1 LQEPWLSSDRLHSA
15 AARRRRHV
23 AHNTTDHRFMLD
35 QLIRFFEELG
45 AKGAPTVE
53 EPHLAVA
60 VLLVEAGLMQGSFTA
75 EERIMTARLLS
86 RRFALPPDEVDEL
99 IERAETRARSTA
111 QYFPFT
117 HSLNTNMSIE
127 DKIGVVEMLWRIAY
141 ADGNLDAF
149 EDQLIRQVAGL
160 LHVPDRDRMDA
171 KKRVIDGL
179 K

>member
-1 LQEPWLSSDRLHSA
+1 
-15 AARRRRHV
+15 
-23 AHNTTDHRFMLD
+23 MID
-35 QLIRFFEELG
+35 QLLRLFQGAG

-60 VLLVEAGLMQGSFTA
+60 VLLVEAGLMHGNFSA
-75 EERIMTARLLS
+75 EERAMTARLLS

-99 IERAETRARSTA
+99 IERAETRARDSA

-117 HSLNTNMSIE
+117 NSLNTNMSIE
-127 DKIGVVEMLWRIAY
+127 DKIEVVEMLWRIAY

-160 LHVPDRDRMDA
+160 LHVPDRDRMNA
-171 KKRVIDGL
+171 RKRVLDGL
-179 K
+179 E